1 MPNSQYQKTSQKKT
15 VGREEFD
22 FFNFLRHY
30 GVAFKRFFSI
40 LLTLSF
46 LITAGVFAYCKLSY
60 NPQYKCT
67 VTFLATPL
75 TPLNTQT
82 DTTIYHYQNTEGLGS
97 QLAVSFP
104 QIFETGVLKDI
115 VCNELGVSGLDGEI
129 HATAS
134 PATNYFELTVISS
147 SPESAKN
154 IADSLLRNYP
164 RVVENVLGDISAD
177 VKIPAKTPTSP
188 YNKNDYLTWVF
199 MAFVGSFAIGM
210 VLICIYVVRRK
221 TICSKNDVKVILNQN
236 YLCEIPLISGKNTRE
251 HEKFK
256 TVIRSKSFTES
267 MRTLKNRTLSTLSDS
282 DYRTIGFVSTSDN
295 EGKTCVGA
303 GFAKVLSSTADPVIF
318 ITFEENGSHEAGQKK
333 RRFNKKPSTVDV
345 IKNMSF
351 DKQNAVLPHIK
362 RLFTNVDLLLL
373 DTKIIHKKDALKD
386 IIEQLKST
394 YSYVIMDVVAGA
406 SHSEAVKF
414 ADLCDAY
421 ISVVRCDY
429 ISSDKIKATLNY
441 FSYSTSHNL
450 GSVLNE
456 VSSAYISYGRY
467 TSYGKYSKYGY
478 SYYYRNY
485 GYGQYGNETP
495 DNNP

>member
-1 MPNSQYQKTSQKKT
+1 MPNSQYKKQPSKKST
-15 VGREEFD
+15 GRDEFD

-30 GVAFKRFFSI
+30 GVAFKRFFS
-40 LLTLSF
+40 LLLISS
-46 LITAGVFAYCKLSY
+46 LIITAGVFAFCKLSY
-60 NPQYKCT
+60 VPQYKCS

-75 TPLNTQT
+75 TPVNNQT
-82 DTTIYHYQNTEGLGS
+82 ETPIYHYQNTEGLGS

-115 VCNELGVSGLDGEI
+115 VCNELGVKSLDGEI
-129 HATAS
+129 KATSS
-134 PATNYFELTVISS
+134 PATNYFELTVISG

-164 RVVENVLGDISAD
+164 RVVENVLGDIRAD
-177 VKIPAKTPTSP
+177 VKIPAKMPTSP
-188 YNKNDYLTWVF
+188 YNKNAYLTWVF
-199 MAFVGSFAIGM
+199 MAFFGTFAAGM
-210 VLICIYVVRRK
+210 ILICVYVVRRK

-236 YLCEIPLISGKNTRE
+236 YLCEIPLVSGKNTRE

-256 TVIRSKSFTES
+256 TVIRSKSFIES
-267 MRTLKNRTLSTLSDS
+267 MRTLKNRTLAIINDAG
-282 DYRTIGFVSTSDN
+282 YRTIGFVSTSDN

-303 GFAKVLSSTADPVIF
+303 GFAKVLSGVNEPVVF
-318 ITFEENGSHEAGQKK
+318 VTFEENAPSQSGKAKSRS
-333 RRFNKKPSTVDV
+333 RRKPSTVDV

-351 DKQNAVLPHIK
+351 DKQNAVLPNIRK
-362 RLFTNVDLLLL
+362 LFTNVDVLIL
-373 DTKIIHKKDALKD
+373 DVKIIQNKDKLRD
-386 IIEQLKST
+386 IIEQLKSS
-394 YSYVIMDVVAGA
+394 YSFVIMDIVAG
-406 SHSEAVKF
+406 SMHSEAVKF
-414 ADLCDAY
+414 ADMCDAY

-429 ISSDKIKATLNY
+429 ISSDKIKSTLNY